1 MKALPWPA
9 QWIPAKNMQAPSP
22 PAKDWNISNISS
34 YLTKQNKQA
43 MTFLWMFSLA
53 KYKWAAYM

>member
-1 MKALPWPA
+1 MKAMPQPA

-22 PAKDWNISNISS
+22 PAKDWNYISNISS

-43 MTFLWMFSLA
+43 MTILWMLSHV
-53 KYKWAAYM
+53 KYK